1 MLMITDAA
9 SGAALKAEAAA
20 SAAANEGQE
29 PSLVRAPV
37 KHVLSKE
44 LQLYFD
50 RVARIL
56 RGKPGQPYF
65 VHATIVHVL
74 LQEFHLCVRT
84 CAFVCS
90 VLQCFIWI
98 YGQISVLAYCQV
110 SSVLGLVNVC
120 QTLPSILYGCM
131 YTTIYAFFH

>member
-1 MLMITDAA
+1 MITDAA

-56 RGKPGQPYF
+56 RGKPGQPHY
-65 VHATIVHVL
+65 VHACVVHVL
-74 LQEFHLCVRT
+74 LQRVYLCVRR
-84 CAFVCS
+84 CAFVGNILQCLMYVRGHFS
-90 VLQCFIWI
+90 VLTYARCEQSAGFGQCMPNPPFNTVLLYTQCF
-98 YGQISVLAYCQV
+98 
-110 SSVLGLVNVC
+110 
-120 QTLPSILYGCM
+120 
-131 YTTIYAFFH
+131 H